1 MKIVIADIPDDGLIV
16 DLAENLTPEDVSL
29 SCSATARISLQKVG
43 TEVVVSG
50 NLKADMGLQCSRCLR
65 DFRQSIETPVNVVY
79 HPIEEAGEDRHAL
92 RDDEM
97 DMGFYKGGEL
107 DLRELLKEQ
116 VLLNEQMKPL
126 CSEQCK
132 GICPKCGT
140 DLNAGQ
146 CTCGGREVDPR
157 LAALRNLLD
166 K

>member
-1 MKIVIADIPDDGLIV
+1 MKIVIADIPDEGLIV
-16 DLAENLTPEDVSL
+16 DLEEELTPEDVSL
-29 SCSATARISLQKVG
+29 SCAVTSRLSLHKVG
-43 TEVVVSG
+43 TEIVIAG
-50 NLKADMGLQCSRCLR
+50 RLKAAMDLQCSRCLR
-65 DFRQSIETPVNVVY
+65 DFRQDLDIPVNVVY
-79 HPIEEAGEDRHAL
+79 HPIAEAGEERHAL
-92 RDDEM
+92 KDDEM
-97 DMGFYKGGEL
+97 DMEFYKGEEL

-146 CTCGGREVDPR
+146 CNCGGKEVDPR
-157 LAALRNLLD
+157 LEALKKLLD